1 VINEQ
6 KINNE
11 QMALQRDVAI
21 TVEVT
26 SQSKKIIQVMEEAY
40 RMVSE
45 LAIIEE
51 ELVEFR
57 IRKLATWLHDTQR
70 DMVQVQLELNLQI
83 TELQLRAQ
91 PSTPPEVK
99 EQ

>member
-1 VINEQ
+1 
-6 KINNE
+6 
-11 QMALQRDVAI
+11 MALQRDVAI